1 MDETSLTVVGIGS
14 PFGDDQAGWAVIER
28 LAAWDPPLQAEFVQ
42 SKAPAVDLLQ
52 IIGDAKRVVL
62 VDAVAADLPV
72 GSVHRWAG
80 EDITRV
86 SSAVSTHG
94 FDIGQ
99 VLALGSRL
107 GLIPQD
113 VVLYG
118 IAVEPAACRP
128 TQPDIS
134 ARVAGAIEIAAA
146 RIVADIHG
154 ATAVPLRP
162 VDDSSGHT
170 SWHASFNGSG
180 D

>member
-1 MDETSLTVVGIGS
+1 MDETPLTIVGIGS
-14 PFGDDQAGWAVIER
+14 PFGDDQAGWAIIER
-28 LAAWDPPLQAEFVQ
+28 LAAWDPPLQAELVQ

-52 IIGDAKRVVL
+52 IIGNAEHVVL
-62 VDAVAADLPV
+62 VDAVVAELPTGTV
-72 GSVHRWAG
+72 QRWSG
-80 EDITRV
+80 DEVTRV

-107 GLIPQD
+107 GLIPDD

-118 IAVEPAACRP
+118 IAVEPAGCRP

-134 ARVAGAIEIAAA
+134 DRVAVAVEIAAA
-146 RIVADIHG
+146 RIVNDIQR
-154 ATAVPLRP
+154 ATVPLP
-162 VDDSSGHT
+162 SVDDNSHT
-170 SWHASFNGSG
+170 PRHPSFNGSG